1 MKQLF
6 FLLQFLIVSSVL
18 LQAQQHTVSG
28 RITDAETGIALPFVN
43 IVINSSLQ
51 GSISD
56 IDGNFVLKST
66 EPIRFIRASYVGYK
80 PDTIEANGSPVI
92 NFKLQ
97 KSSIQLNEVIIL
109 PGENPAHRIIDSAIA
124 HRKQNDPYQLDA
136 FSYESY
142 SKFLVT
148 AEVDTLL
155 QTPDYK
161 LDSAHLDIKQFFN
174 KQHVFLMENMAERK
188 YLKPG
193 NDNEILTASRVSGFG
208 DPMLTLLMSQ
218 IQSFSFYKSLI
229 TISDKNYVNPLSPGS
244 TDKYFF
250 LLEDTIYD
258 GRDTVFVI
266 SYRPRRN
273 AHFDALKGLLY
284 IHTASW
290 ALQCVTAEPIAEEP
304 GMSVRIK
311 QNYSRPDSVHWFPS
325 QLHTDILFSSLKIAE
340 YPVYGHGVTELKKI
354 KINPALKKSD
364 FAAAK
369 VIIEPDA
376 KLKDSLFWANNRPQ
390 PLSQKEINTYHLI
403 DSIGRK
409 AHFDRLLDITTTMLS
424 GFIPVGPL
432 AIEINSLYRN
442 NVVEGGRPGLGLKT
456 NYRVSKSWSLYG
468 YYGYGL
474 RDNEHKFGG
483 RLDVN
488 LKKSKD
494 TKMAIGFKQ
503 DTRECGSMSYDLNTD
518 GILSLEGL
526 RNYMIN
532 RMDYFNQYFLDFH
545 SRAGRSWTFT
555 SRLSRTSFLAP
566 DSVLY
571 GSYTETGF
579 AGTHSFVLSDL
590 NVFLVYSKGMEFVQS
605 EDYSLPIG
613 GNTSN
618 PVIMLDLK
626 QSFPDIAGG
635 NIRRTSAMIKISQSL
650 KSRYIGKFS
659 WMVQGSIVTPD
670 VPISLAF
677 NAPASFRHF
686 TVSAP
691 SSFETMRMNEF
702 FSTQCVFLFLRHS
715 FESLL
720 FGNRKFSPSP
730 ELVTN
735 IAWGDYKN
743 TSHLSVP
750 DFKTLEKGY
759 FESGLMINKI
769 LDAGFYSLG
778 VGCLYRYGPYRLA
791 TPKENITLK
800 LTLNYYL

>member
-1 MKQLF
+1 MKQQLL
-6 FLLQFLIVSSVL
+6 FLLFLTVVSVSL
-18 LQAQQHTVSG
+18 NAQQYSISG
-28 RITDAETGIALPFVN
+28 KVTDAETGNALPFVN
-43 IVINSSLQ
+43 LVINSSPH

-56 IDGNFVLKST
+56 IDGNFILKSN
-66 EPIRFIRASYVGYK
+66 EPIRYIRASYVGYK
-80 PDTIEANGSPVI
+80 PDTIETNGSPSV
-92 NFKLQ
+92 NFSLQ

-124 HRKQNDPYQLDA
+124 HRKENDPFQLEAFAYQ
-136 FSYESY
+136 SY

-148 AEVDTLL
+148 AEMDSLMSI
-155 QTPDYK
+155 PDEL
-161 LDSAHLDIKQFFN
+161 LDSAHLELKHFFS

-188 YLKPG
+188 FLKPG

-208 DPMLTLLMSQ
+208 DPLLTLLMSQ
-218 IQSFSFYKSLI
+218 IQSFSFYKTLI
-229 TISDKNYVNPLSPGS
+229 TISDKNYVNPISSGS

-258 GRDTVFVI
+258 HSDTVFVI

-284 IHTASW
+284 IHTAGW
-290 ALQCVTAEPIAEEP
+290 ALQCVIAEPNTEEP

-311 QNYSRPDSVHWFPS
+311 QNYSRPDSIHWFPS
-325 QLHTDILFSSLKIAE
+325 QLHTDILFSSLKVYE
-340 YPVYGHGVTELKKI
+340 YPVYGHGVTELKNI
-354 KINPALKKSD
+354 QINPALKKSD

-376 KLKDSLFWANNRPQ
+376 KLKDSLFWSLNRPQ
-390 PLSQKEINTYHLI
+390 PLSQKEINTYRLI

-409 AHFDRLLDITTTMLS
+409 AHFDRLLDITTTLLS

-432 AIEINSLYRN
+432 AIDINALYRN
-442 NVVEGGRPGLGLKT
+442 NVAEGSRPGLGLKT
-456 NYRVSKSWSLYG
+456 NYRVSKTWCLYG

-474 RDNEHKFGG
+474 RDKEHKFAS
-483 RLDVN
+483 RIDIN
-488 LKKSKD
+488 LKKAKD
-494 TKMAIGFKQ
+494 TKISFGFKQ
-503 DTRECGSMSYDLNTD
+503 DIRETGSMNNDLNTN

-526 RNYMIN
+526 RNYMIS
-532 RMDYFNQYFLDFH
+532 RIDYFDQAHFDFH
-545 SRAGRSWTFT
+545 SRIGRSWTIT
-555 SRLSRTSFLAP
+555 SRVSRSAFSAP

-571 GSYTETGF
+571 GNYNEYGF
-579 AGTHSFVLSDL
+579 AGTRSFILSDI
-590 NVFLVYSKGMEFVQS
+590 NVFLVYSKGMEFIQS

-618 PVIMLDLK
+618 PVITIDLR
-626 QSFPDIAGG
+626 QSLKNIAGG
-635 NIRRTSAMIKISQSL
+635 DFQRTSAMMRISQTL

-659 WMVQGSIVTPD
+659 WMLQGAVVSPD
-670 VPISLAF
+670 VPLSLAF
-677 NAPASFRHF
+677 NAPASYRHF
-686 TVSAP
+686 TVSSP
-691 SSFETMRMNEF
+691 NSFETMRMNEF

-743 TSHLSVP
+743 TTHLNVP
-750 DFKTLEKGY
+750 DFKTLSRGY
-759 FESGLMINKI
+759 FESGLMINRI

-778 VGCLYRYGPYRLA
+778 VGCLYRYGPYRLP
-791 TPKENITLK
+791 TLKENLTFK
-800 LTLNYYL
+800 LTLNYHL